1 MFWHG
6 VDVLQKVHTVSRK
19 SERLVNLVIALLATK
34 RYLTKSEIFRTIEGY
49 EGSSESMERMFER
62 DKDELRA
69 LGIEIEVSALDPLFD
84 DEIGYRIRFENYVM
98 DHSGFTNN
106 EIAYMSLAAQVWKEE
121 ALSEIA
127 QNAMRK
133 LAGLASPIDISEV
146 PAIAPVLINAPKFLN
161 EIIDCISKRRTI
173 EFVYLDSEMLKQS
186 RQVNVYSYFSFKGNW
201 YFSGLDVLKAEIRTF
216 KCDRIV
222 GDVSAAKGL
231 KAYEIPEDYV
241 SKTETRDSTHE
252 LTAQLLVRKG
262 RGSQLR
268 NRASKVVT
276 EEEFD
281 AVDVPYSSESE
292 LISLILW
299 HLDDVEVLA
308 PPELRNN
315 VVKSLKNVVMVHG

>member
-1 MFWHG
+1 M
-6 VDVLQKVHTVSRK
+6 SRK

-98 DHSGFTNN
+98 DHSGFTTN

-127 QNAMRK
+127 QHAMRK
-133 LAGLASPIDISEV
+133 LAGLASPIDISEI

-173 EFVYLDSEMLKQS
+173 EFVYLDSEMKTQS

-201 YFSGLDVLKAEIRTF
+201 YFSGLDLRKMEIRTF
-216 KCDRIV
+216 KCDRIL
-222 GDVSAAKGL
+222 GDVSVSKDS
-231 KAYEIPEDYV
+231 KTYEIPEEYI
-241 SKTETRDSTHE
+241 SSTESE
-252 LTAQLLVRKG
+252 ENAYEITAQLLVRKG

-268 NRASKVVT
+268 NRASKIVT
-276 EEEFD
+276 AEDFD
-281 AVDVPYSSESE
+281 AVDVPYSSENE
-292 LISLILW
+292 LLSLVLW
-299 HLDDVEVLA
+299 HLDDVQVLA
-308 PPELRNN
+308 PSVLRDS
-315 VVKSLKNVVMVHG
+315 VIKSLKNVVMVHG

>member
-1 MFWHG
+1 M
-6 VDVLQKVHTVSRK
+6 SRK

-84 DEIGYRIRFENYVM
+84 DEIGYRIRFEDYVM
-98 DHSGFTNN
+98 DHSGFTTN

-127 QNAMRK
+127 QHAMRK
-133 LAGLASPIDISEV
+133 LSGLASPIDISEI

-173 EFVYLDSEMLKQS
+173 EFVYLDSEMKTQS
-186 RQVNVYSYFSFKGNW
+186 RQVNVYSYFSFKGSW
-201 YFSGLDVLKAEIRTF
+201 YFSGLDVRKTEIRTF

-222 GDVSAAKGL
+222 GDVSVSKGS
-231 KAYEIPEDYV
+231 KTYEIPEEYI
-241 SKTETRDSTHE
+241 STTQSEENAYE

-268 NRASKVVT
+268 NRASKIVIA
-276 EEEFD
+276 EDFD
-281 AVDVPYSSESE
+281 AVDVPYSSENE
-292 LISLILW
+292 LLSLVLW
-299 HLDDVEVLA
+299 HLDDVQVLA
-308 PPELRNN
+308 PSVLRDS
-315 VVKSLKNVVMVHG
+315 VIKSLKNVVMVHG

>member
-1 MFWHG
+1 M
-6 VDVLQKVHTVSRK
+6 SRK

-98 DHSGFTNN
+98 DHSGFTTN

-121 ALSEIA
+121 ALSEMA
-127 QNAMRK
+127 QHAMRK
-133 LAGLASPIDISEV
+133 FAGLASPIDISEI

-173 EFVYLDSEMLKQS
+173 EFVYLDSEMKTQS

-201 YFSGLDVLKAEIRTF
+201 YFSGLDLRKMEIRTF

-222 GDVSAAKGL
+222 GDVSVSKDS
-231 KAYEIPEDYV
+231 KTYEIPEEYI
-241 SKTETRDSTHE
+241 SSTESEENAYE

-268 NRASKVVT
+268 NRASKIVT
-276 EEEFD
+276 AEDFD
-281 AVDVPYSSESE
+281 AVDVPYSSENE
-292 LISLILW
+292 LLSLVLW
-299 HLDDVEVLA
+299 HLDDVQVLA
-308 PPELRNN
+308 PSDLRDS
-315 VVKSLKNVVMVHG
+315 VIQSLKNVVMVHG

>member
-1 MFWHG
+1 
-6 VDVLQKVHTVSRK
+6 VSRK

-69 LGIEIEVSALDPLFD
+69 LGIEIEVSALDPLFE
-84 DEIGYRIRFENYVM
+84 DEIGYRIRFEDYVM
-98 DHSGFTNN
+98 DHSGFTTN

-127 QNAMRK
+127 QHAMRK
-133 LAGLASPIDISEV
+133 LAGLASPIDISEI

-173 EFVYLDSEMLKQS
+173 EFVYLDSEMKTQS
-186 RQVNVYSYFSFKGNW
+186 RQVNVYSYFSFKGSW
-201 YFSGLDVLKAEIRTF
+201 YFSGLDVRKMEIRTF

-222 GDVSAAKGL
+222 GDVSVSKGS
-231 KAYEIPEDYV
+231 KMYEIPEEYIP
-241 SKTETRDSTHE
+241 STESEENAYE

-268 NRASKVVT
+268 NRASKIVT
-276 EEEFD
+276 GEDFD
-281 AVDVPYSSESE
+281 AVDVPYSSENE
-292 LISLILW
+292 LLSLVIW
-299 HLDDVEVLA
+299 HLDDVQVLA
-308 PPELRNN
+308 PSVLRDS
-315 VVKSLKNVVMVHG
+315 VIKSLKNVVMVHG

>member
-1 MFWHG
+1 M
-6 VDVLQKVHTVSRK
+6 SRK

-98 DHSGFTNN
+98 DHSGFTTN

-121 ALSEIA
+121 ALSEMA
-127 QNAMRK
+127 QHAMRK
-133 LAGLASPIDISEV
+133 FAGLASPIDISEI

-173 EFVYLDSEMLKQS
+173 EFVYLDSEMKTQS

-201 YFSGLDVLKAEIRTF
+201 YFSGLDLRKMEIRTF

-222 GDVSAAKGL
+222 GDVSVSKDS
-231 KAYEIPEDYV
+231 KTYEIPEEYI
-241 SKTETRDSTHE
+241 SSTESEESAYE

-268 NRASKVVT
+268 NRASKIVT
-276 EEEFD
+276 AEDFD
-281 AVDVPYSSESE
+281 AVDVPYSSENE
-292 LISLILW
+292 LLSLVLW
-299 HLDDVEVLA
+299 HLDDVQVLA
-308 PPELRNN
+308 PSVLRDS
-315 VVKSLKNVVMVHG
+315 VIKSLKNVVMVHG

>member
-1 MFWHG
+1 
-6 VDVLQKVHTVSRK
+6 VSRK

-98 DHSGFTNN
+98 DHSGFTTS

-127 QNAMRK
+127 QHAMRK
-133 LAGLASPIDISEV
+133 LSGLASPIDISEI

-173 EFVYLDSEMLKQS
+173 EFVYLDSEMKTQS
-186 RQVNVYSYFSFKGNW
+186 RQVNVYSYFSFKGSW
-201 YFSGLDVLKAEIRTF
+201 YFSGLDVRKMEIRTF

-222 GDVSAAKGL
+222 GDVSVSKGS
-231 KAYEIPEDYV
+231 KMYEIPEEYIP
-241 SKTETRDSTHE
+241 STESEENAYE

-268 NRASKVVT
+268 NRASKIVT
-276 EEEFD
+276 GEDFD
-281 AVDVPYSSESE
+281 AVDVPYSSENE
-292 LISLILW
+292 LLSLVLW
-299 HLDDVEVLA
+299 HLDDVQVLA
-308 PPELRNN
+308 PSVLRDS
-315 VVKSLKNVVMVHG
+315 VIKSLKNVVMVHG

>member
-1 MFWHG
+1 
-6 VDVLQKVHTVSRK
+6 VSRK

-69 LGIEIEVSALDPLFD
+69 LGIEIEVSALDPLFE
-84 DEIGYRIRFENYVM
+84 DEIGYRIRFEDYVM
-98 DHSGFTNN
+98 DHSGFTTN

-127 QNAMRK
+127 QHAMRK
-133 LAGLASPIDISEV
+133 LAGLASPIDISEI

-173 EFVYLDSEMLKQS
+173 EFVYLDSEMKTQS
-186 RQVNVYSYFSFKGNW
+186 RQVNVYSYFSYKGNW
-201 YFSGLDVLKAEIRTF
+201 YFSGLDVRKMEIRTF

-222 GDVSAAKGL
+222 GDVSVSKGS
-231 KAYEIPEDYV
+231 KMYEIPEEYIP
-241 SKTETRDSTHE
+241 STESE
-252 LTAQLLVRKG
+252 ENAYEITAQLLVRKG

-268 NRASKVVT
+268 NRASKIVT
-276 EEEFD
+276 AEDFD
-281 AVDVPYSSESE
+281 AVDVPYSSENE
-292 LISLILW
+292 LLSLVLW
-299 HLDDVEVLA
+299 HLDDVQVLA
-308 PPELRNN
+308 PSALRDS
-315 VVKSLKNVVMVHG
+315 VIKSLKNVVMNHG